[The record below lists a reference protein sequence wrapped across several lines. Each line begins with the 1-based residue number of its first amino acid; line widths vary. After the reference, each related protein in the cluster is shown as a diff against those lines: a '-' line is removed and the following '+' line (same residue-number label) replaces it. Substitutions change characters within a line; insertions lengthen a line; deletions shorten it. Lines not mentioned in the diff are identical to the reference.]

1 MRVDTRRGGIKRS
14 ISEDGDSRRI
24 AEGRDGAAGGR
35 IESEARVGAH
45 DARPGV
51 SVTRSQN
58 EILLALGDDALEVLA
73 LRAAAYRRLLPPEDV
88 EDLVGE
94 TLRRVLDGCRKWP
107 KDVPLMA
114 FLLQTMRSIAW
125 EYGKRNRREIPDS
138 RIGNTNDDDDEES
151 DSFLDAQPAD
161 GGDTA
166 DAVALLRFA
175 EDVERLFG
183 DDDDLMAVIIGRV
196 EGLSAAETRER
207 FDMTPQAFAAAQKR
221 LWRGVVAGKL
231 DGRR

>member
-1 MRVDTRRGGIKRS
+1 MRRRGKIADVTAKNF
-14 ISEDGDSRRI
+14 SEDVRSTPAGAQNPERPPAEATGAVKEI
-24 AEGRDGAAGGR
+24 ATEDDVRAA
-35 IESEARVGAH
+35 
-45 DARPGV
+45 
-51 SVTRSQN
+51 
-58 EILLALGDDALEVLA
+58 LLALGDDALEVLA

-94 TLRRVLDGCRKWP
+94 TLRRVLDGCRKRP

-161 GGDTA
+161 GGDPA

-183 DDDDLMAVIIGRV
+183 DDDDVMAVIIGRV
-196 EGLSAAETRER
+196 EGLSSAETRER

-231 DGRR
+231 DGWR